1 MLPNQPLLI
10 EPVPAM
16 ANHRMVTLIW
26 IFTEK
31 FGLIFLSMITF
42 VVYARLLTPTELG
55 VGTVIIAIVELV
67 GVLYSSVLEDP
78 LVRAEHLEDRHIST
92 AFWFAVLLSLAS
104 IVVISLAAMLYTP
117 SLALRWMTAVASV
130 KILFT
135 MMARVYVVQLRR
147 TSNFKRLASRT
158 LLGKIVGGVGG
169 IVVALWGLGPWAVIA
184 QALIMEFVSI
194 VVLMNGDRRRI
205 PLCID
210 RPFLRELLKTGTP
223 VAINTLSAQTLQRGV
238 NVVLGM
244 TAGAHA
250 VGMFNLAMR
259 IIDLPRSAIYNGLM
273 SYALPVFARRSSD
286 PPRLIG
292 IISDSTAIS
301 GFLLTPFF
309 LGIALTA
316 EDIVLLIFGA
326 KWADAIAMLQ
336 VLAITAALGNLAM
349 YATTALV
356 AVNHTRVT
364 LKAEVATT
372 LLALGLVY
380 LLGPTYGGMGA
391 ALALLVRMLLIT
403 PLQIRGLNTAIG
415 YGWGAF
421 FESGYRS
428 VIASLVM
435 AVAVLSISPHLALQ
449 GFLHLGC
456 NIAIGALTYGLA
468 YSVLHPRWPQ
478 EFKLVF
484 TAR

>member
-1 MLPNQPLLI
+1 
-10 EPVPAM
+10 M
-16 ANHRMVTLIW
+16 ANHRLVTLIW

-42 VVYARLLTPTELG
+42 VVFARLLTPTELG
-55 VGTVIIAIVELV
+55 IGTVIIAIVEIV
-67 GVLYSSVLEDP
+67 GMLYSSVLEDP
-78 LVRAEHLEDRHIST
+78 LVRMERLEAKHIST
-92 AFWFAVLLSLAS
+92 TFWFAVLISLAS
-104 IVVISLAAMLYTP
+104 IVVISLAAVLYTP
-117 SLALRWMTAVASV
+117 SPALQWMTAVASV

-135 MMARVYVVQLRR
+135 MMARVYVVEMRR

-158 LLGKIVGGVGG
+158 LLGKIAGGVGG
-169 IVVALWGLGPWAVIA
+169 IGVALLGYGPWAVIA
-184 QALIMEFVSI
+184 QALIMDFVCV
-194 VVLMNGDRRRI
+194 VVLMLADRRRI
-205 PLCID
+205 AFCID
-210 RPFLRELLKTGTP
+210 GPILRELLKSGTP
-223 VAINTLSAQTLQRGV
+223 VAINVLSSQTLQRGV

-259 IIDLPRSAIYNGLM
+259 IIDLPRTAIYNGLM
-273 SYALPVFARRSSD
+273 SYALPVFARRIGD

-292 IISDSTAIS
+292 MISDSTAIS

-316 EDIVLLIFGA
+316 EDIILLIFGA
-326 KWADAIAMLQ
+326 KWAAAVPLLQ
-336 VLAITAALGNLAM
+336 VLAGTAALGNLAM

-364 LKAEVATT
+364 LKAEVITT
-372 LLALGLVY
+372 LLALALVY
-380 LLGPTYGGMGA
+380 AMGPVYGGMGA
-391 ALALLVRMLLIT
+391 ALALLVRMLIIT
-403 PLQIRGLNTAIG
+403 PLQVRGLNAAIG
-415 YGWGAF
+415 YGWDAF
-421 FESGYRS
+421 FESSYRS

-435 AVAVLSISPHLALQ
+435 ATAVLFASSHLALQ
-449 GFLHLGC
+449 GYLHLVG
-456 NIAIGALTYGLA
+456 NIAIGAVTYAMA

>member
-1 MLPNQPLLI
+1 
-10 EPVPAM
+10 M
-16 ANHRMVTLIW
+16 ANHRLVTLTW

-55 VGTVIIAIVELV
+55 VGTVIIAIVEMV
-67 GVLYSSVLEDP
+67 GLLYSSVLEDP
-78 LVRAEHLEDRHIST
+78 LVRLERLEEKHIST
-92 AFWFAVLLSLAS
+92 TFWFCVLISLAS
-104 IVVISLAAMLYTP
+104 IAVIAYAAVLYTP
-117 SLALRWMTAVASV
+117 SLVLQWMTAVASV

-135 MMARVYVVQLRR
+135 MMARVYVVEMRR
-147 TSNFKRLASRT
+147 TSNFKTLASRT

-169 IVVALWGLGPWAVIA
+169 VGVALMGLGAWAVIA
-184 QALIMEFVSI
+184 QALIMEFVSV
-194 VVLMNGDRRRI
+194 VVLMLCDRRRI
-205 PLCID
+205 PMRID
-210 RPFLRELLKTGTP
+210 GAVLRELLRSGIP
-223 VAINTLSAQTLQRGV
+223 VAVNVLSSQTLQRGV

-259 IIDLPRSAIYNGLM
+259 IIDLPRTAIYNGLM
-273 SYALPVFARRSSD
+273 SYALPVFARRSSE
-286 PPRLIG
+286 PARLIG

-316 EDIVLLIFGA
+316 EDIILLIFGA
-326 KWADAIAMLQ
+326 KWADAIPLLQ
-336 VLAITAALGNLAM
+336 VLAVTAALGNLAM

-364 LKAEVATT
+364 LKAEVTTT
-372 LLALGLVY
+372 LLALALLYV
-380 LLGPTYGGMGA
+380 LGPVHGGMAA
-391 ALALLVRMLLIT
+391 ALVLLMRVVIIT
-403 PLQIRGLNTAIG
+403 PMQILGLNAAIG
-415 YGWGAF
+415 YGWPAF
-421 FESGYRS
+421 FQSSYRS
-428 VIASLVM
+428 VFASLLM
-435 AVAVLSISPHLALQ
+435 VAVVLPVSAHLGLQ
-449 GFLHLGC
+449 GYLHLTC
-456 NIAIGALTYGLA
+456 TIAVGATTYALA
-468 YSVLHPRWPQ
+468 YSLLHPRWPQ